1 MTVIAMAAWLMFI
14 GSIAAV
20 EIERSEQREAER
32 LAARKQVV
40 INMPAPGQP

>member
-1 MTVIAMAAWLMFI
+1 MTALALGIWFMFI

-32 LAARKQVV
+32 LAARKQIV